1 MIHELQNEKAL
12 IKQCQNGDIKAF
24 EDIYHHFKRP
34 LFSYAL
40 RILGNTENA
49 RDAVQITF
57 VKLYQ
62 KPGYFA
68 FKSKFSSY
76 LFRILINTCYDLT
89 KTRKMEAW
97 DTLEPLSS
105 AQNSNQDLKM
115 QLEEAIQFLPLRMRE
130 CFVLFAVE
138 GFKQDEIAEMLSISI
153 GAVKAHIFK
162 AKQKLKILLADVIQE
177 TVV

>member
-1 MIHELQNEKAL
+1 
-12 IKQCQNGDIKAF
+12 
-24 EDIYHHFKRP
+24 
-34 LFSYAL
+34 
-40 RILGNTENA
+40 
-49 RDAVQITF
+49 
-57 VKLYQ
+57 
-62 KPGYFA
+62 
-68 FKSKFSSY
+68 
-76 LFRILINTCYDLT
+76 
-89 KTRKMEAW
+89 MEAW